1 MSTTATKKS
10 SQVNASI
17 LGKEY
22 CLACEEH
29 EQADLERAVGLL
41 NERIREFRAQGRVV
55 GAERVAV
62 LAAVHLAY
70 DILLE
75 QQQRQQMDSEIGDGI
90 RRISTRIEDA
100 LATVAEPGPVSD

>member
-1 MSTTATKKS
+1 MSAMTMDKRR
-10 SQVNASI
+10 QVTVNI

-29 EQADLERAVGLL
+29 EQADLTRAVEML

-55 GAERVAV
+55 GTERVAV

-75 QQQRQQMDSEIGDGI
+75 QRRRQEMGSSIDEGI
-90 RRISTRIEDA
+90 RRISARIEDV
-100 LATVAEPGPVSD
+100 LADVAEPGPRSE